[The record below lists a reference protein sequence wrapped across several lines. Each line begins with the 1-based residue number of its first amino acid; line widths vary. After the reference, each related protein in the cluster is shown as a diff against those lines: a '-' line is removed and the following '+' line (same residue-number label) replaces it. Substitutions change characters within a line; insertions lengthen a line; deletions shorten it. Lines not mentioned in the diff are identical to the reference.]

1 MGTRYGHLPLEER
14 CQLAHL
20 QAAGHSIRQ
29 IAATLDRAPSTV
41 AREVKRNA
49 APAGDYNP
57 VYADQP
63 APARRW
69 RGARLERDAPGRAR
83 VLSHLAQGW
92 APAPVAGRRA
102 GAAGRGGISHESL
115 SRFLYRQ
122 LARTKD

>member
-1 MGTRYGHLPLEER
+1 MGTRYGQLTLEER

-49 APAGDYNP
+49 APAGDYKP
-57 VYADQP
+57 VYAAQQ
-63 APARRW
+63 AQARRW
-69 RGARLERDAPGRAR
+69 RGARLERDEPLRAR

-92 APAPVAGRRA
+92 SPEQVAGRRA
-102 GAAGRGGISHESL
+102 LEAGRGGISHESI